1 MSGLLRNLH
10 IFASLC
16 GQQAIPYLTIVTTM
30 RGEVPEETG
39 ARREKESEKVFWGD
53 MVGNGCKTKRFE
65 DTFESAWGIVGKNPG
80 TAPRFPEGLGDTG
93 KALGNTEPYDPR
105 KDDFSNWITMFKEA
119 VRKALLR

>member
-1 MSGLLRNLH
+1 MSGSLLRNLH

-16 GQQAIPYLTIVTTM
+16 GRQAMPYVTIVTTM
-30 RGEVPEETG
+30 WGEVPEESG
-39 ARREKESEKVFWGD
+39 ARRENELEKVFWGD

-65 DTFESAWGIVGKNPG
+65 DTFESAWGIVEKNLG

-105 KDDFSNWITMFKEA
+105 KDGFSN
-119 VRKALLR
+119 